1 MTHAGQ
7 GGPKL
12 TRCADRRM
20 GRASMDV
27 PGSGSSKLIHLFFD
41 LFLTEAMHQF
51 LSSAY
56 NAVGI
61 AGVCSLNMNL

>member
-1 MTHAGQ
+1 
-7 GGPKL
+7 
-12 TRCADRRM
+12 
-20 GRASMDV
+20 MDV